1 MRLSHTQRSRAKE
14 KTLKMTDQSNVAEAS
29 LAGRLRVAESS
40 RGIAIPV
47 LLLALILGGGLR
59 FDRLGAEE
67 MNRSEA
73 AAWTAASAPTLKSA
87 IALGLHLDPG
97 ALGPYDA
104 LLHGWIAVFGDG
116 VATMRTP
123 SAALGVLAIAL
134 VFAAVREI
142 LRMAGDGAERAMTA
156 ELAGAFAALLFA
168 CNLQMIAWGRISRMY
183 PLMLAA
189 VLAQIFFFARTC
201 RRAGAFNWMAAG
213 FFGALAAASNYTALF
228 VFASEGSWLAY
239 LQRFGRGRNTS
250 DQISV
255 QRPVGAL
262 MLGVVLLAP
271 LAVTAGTV
279 GFGALHAGKYEWIE
293 QRPPWWPF
301 RAIQVVSGNA
311 ALWPLVALSIFG
323 GWRQW
328 SQADN
333 AVRFILSWLV
343 LPFAMVMAVSYLLTP
358 FMVERYVLSSLVAFL
373 ALAGLGIASFRSD
386 IVRYAV
392 AVLVVAQ
399 SLAHVHHH
407 WRVPEDI
414 QWREAAELAA
424 SVVPSGEKIAVM
436 PPGEPLMVLR
446 YYLSR
451 SKHDID
457 VVGAD
462 AKLDGPEPAAIVQ
475 LELPREFLSAIQPC
489 YPRTLQKFRHVE
501 VLAR

>member
-1 MRLSHTQRSRAKE
+1 
-14 KTLKMTDQSNVAEAS
+14 
-29 LAGRLRVAESS
+29 
-40 RGIAIPV
+40 
-47 LLLALILGGGLR
+47 
-59 FDRLGAEE
+59 
-67 MNRSEA
+67 
-73 AAWTAASAPTLKSA
+73 
-87 IALGLHLDPG
+87 
-97 ALGPYDA
+97 
-104 LLHGWIAVFGDG
+104 
-116 VATMRTP
+116 
-123 SAALGVLAIAL
+123 
-134 VFAAVREI
+134 
-142 LRMAGDGAERAMTA
+142 MAGDGAERAMTA

-462 AKLDGPEPAAIVQ
+462 AKLDGHSKTWSFRCGPEPAAIVQ

>member
-1 MRLSHTQRSRAKE
+1 
-14 KTLKMTDQSNVAEAS
+14 MTDQSNVAEAS

-40 RGIAIPV
+40 GGVGSPV
-47 LLLALILGGGLR
+47 LIRAVIVGGGLR

-213 FFGALAAASNYTALF
+213 FFGALAAPRNYTALF
-228 VFASEGSWLAY
+228 VFASEGS
-239 LQRFGRGRNTS
+239 
-250 DQISV
+250 
-255 QRPVGAL
+255 
-262 MLGVVLLAP
+262 
-271 LAVTAGTV
+271 
-279 GFGALHAGKYEWIE
+279 
-293 QRPPWWPF
+293 
-301 RAIQVVSGNA
+301 
-311 ALWPLVALSIFG
+311 
-323 GWRQW
+323 
-328 SQADN
+328 
-333 AVRFILSWLV
+333 
-343 LPFAMVMAVSYLLTP
+343 
-358 FMVERYVLSSLVAFL
+358 
-373 ALAGLGIASFRSD
+373 
-386 IVRYAV
+386 
-392 AVLVVAQ
+392 
-399 SLAHVHHH
+399 SLASLH
-407 WRVPEDI
+407 PF
-414 QWREAAELAA
+414 
-424 SVVPSGEKIAVM
+424 P
-436 PPGEPLMVLR
+436 
-446 YYLSR
+446 
-451 SKHDID
+451 
-457 VVGAD
+457 
-462 AKLDGPEPAAIVQ
+462 
-475 LELPREFLSAIQPC
+475 
-489 YPRTLQKFRHVE
+489 PRTNPSHPFSVHR
-501 VLAR
+501 